1 MSASPF
7 SVPAQNANRLVL
19 GQCWIDGQW
28 VDGEGFDPADADS
41 NQLVST
47 SPCERFKIWA
57 GTVASA
63 KQVDAAVVC
72 AQVAWKSWQRT
83 DLEQR
88 IAVVIKYQEIVKQT
102 ADELALL
109 ISRETGKPLWES
121 KTEAAAV
128 AGKVDLSI
136 SALRTRRDTLV
147 EPSGNDRIVTRYKSH
162 GVLAVLGPFNFP
174 AHLPNGHII
183 PAILAGNSVVF
194 KPSEVTPAVGQWMVA
209 AWELAGLPP
218 GVLNLVQGGRPTG
231 AALVSHPKIDGLL
244 FTGSSNAGKHFHEL
258 MAGQPQKIL
267 ALEMGGNNPLVVT
280 QVDDIDAAVYQIILS
295 AYLTS
300 GQRCTCARRLILV
313 ENNQTQTLVQ
323 TLLQRLGGIRVG
335 LFDQDPEPFM
345 GGVVSAESG
354 RQILG
359 AWNGMKQRGG
369 VPLLEMETKAGF
381 ASLLTPGLIDMTDV
395 SEKEDK
401 EWFGPLLQIYRVQSL
416 QAAIDEAND
425 TKYGLSAGL
434 LSQSADDWNEFVGQ
448 IRAGVVNLN
457 RQTTGASGK
466 LPFGGCGF
474 SGNHRPSGY
483 FAADYCSFPIA
494 SMETDLLTLPEQK
507 MVGIRWD

>member
-1 MSASPF
+1 
-7 SVPAQNANRLVL
+7 
-19 GQCWIDGQW
+19 
-28 VDGEGFDPADADS
+28 
-41 NQLVST
+41 
-47 SPCERFKIWA
+47 
-57 GTVASA
+57 
-63 KQVDAAVVC
+63 
-72 AQVAWKSWQRT
+72 
-83 DLEQR
+83 
-88 IAVVIKYQEIVKQT
+88 
-102 ADELALL
+102 
-109 ISRETGKPLWES
+109 
-121 KTEAAAV
+121 
-128 AGKVDLSI
+128 
-136 SALRTRRDTLV
+136 
-147 EPSGNDRIVTRYKSH
+147 
-162 GVLAVLGPFNFP
+162 
-174 AHLPNGHII
+174 
-183 PAILAGNSVVF
+183 
-194 KPSEVTPAVGQWMVA
+194 
-209 AWELAGLPP
+209 
-218 GVLNLVQGGRPTG
+218 
-231 AALVSHPKIDGLL
+231 
-244 FTGSSNAGKHFHEL
+244 
-258 MAGQPQKIL
+258 
-267 ALEMGGNNPLVVT
+267 
-280 QVDDIDAAVYQIILS
+280 
-295 AYLTS
+295 
-300 GQRCTCARRLILV
+300 
-313 ENNQTQTLVQ
+313 
-323 TLLQRLGGIRVG
+323 
-335 LFDQDPEPFM
+335 M